1 MARIALLHSPL
12 VGPACWGE
20 VGAALSRQGHTV
32 SAPGWCG
39 LEEIDSD
46 YYPALISGMAAT
58 LDGEEPWVLVAHS
71 GAGALTAALVEAL
84 GDRSNGVVLVDGI
97 FPHPARSWMETAP
110 PNLAAQL
117 RGGVEFGLLPPWDR
131 WWPPGALARLVPDA
145 NRLAALVDE
154 LAPIPLSFLEERAP
168 PGTLSSP
175 AAFLQLSG
183 AYDEEGRQAVRQ
195 GWPVVRLPLHHLA
208 MLTHPE
214 AVGGAIHG
222 LVERLT
228 HG

>member
-1 MARIALLHSPL
+1 LA
-12 VGPACWGE
+12 G
-20 VGAALSRQGHTV
+20 QGHAV
-32 SAPGWCG
+32 SAPSWPA

-46 YYPALISGMAAT
+46 FYPALISGVAAA

-84 GDRSNGVVLVDGI
+84 DDRSSGVVLVDAI
-97 FPHPARSWMETAP
+97 FPHPGRSWMETAP
-110 PNLAAQL
+110 PNLAGQL
-117 RGGVEFGLLPPWDR
+117 RSGVEFGLLPPWDR

-145 NRLAALVDE
+145 TRLAALVDE
-154 LAPIPLSFLEERAP
+154 LAPIPLGFLEERAP
-168 PGTLSSP
+168 PATLSSP